1 MPQLSLH
8 SPVGDLTISSDTGAI
23 VALDWGWVS
32 DQGSEPLLI
41 QARDHLNAYFDGAT
55 SPFDLPLRPSG
66 SAFQLRV
73 WSYMCDISLGTTMTY
88 GDISHA
94 LKSSPR
100 AIGLAC
106 GRNPIPI
113 IIPCHRVVSAGGALG
128 GYSGDGGAA
137 TKEALLRIEGVAGFG
152 PDLFDHN

>member
-1 MPQLSLH
+1 MLQLSLH

-23 VALDWGWVS
+23 VALDWGWAS

-41 QARDHLNAYFDGAT
+41 QARDQLYAYFDGTT

-66 SAFQLRV
+66 SVFQLRV
-73 WSYMCDISLGTTMTY
+73 WSCMCDISHGATMTY
-88 GDISHA
+88 GDIAHA

-100 AIGLAC
+100 AVGLAC

-137 TKEALLRIEGVAGFG
+137 TKEALLRLEGVPGFG